1 MDSLYDSILSLCDSH
16 NIRPGRLCDELGLSR
31 GLMTDLKMGRK
42 KGVSAETAQ
51 KIAAYFGVSV
61 GYLLGQEGASKSED
75 ILDQVDV
82 AFYGDFK
89 EYGLY
94 IFCKDDLSEEEVILT
109 MEYASDLQRHL
120 DITYSKMYLSLI
132 DKLYVCDLTNVD
144 RLRHKT
150 QCTSY
155 DISRKMCKEFFIKSL
170 D

>member
-1 MDSLYDSILSLCDSH
+1 MDSLYTRILALCDSH

-61 GYLLGQEGASKSED
+61 GYLLGQEEAPQSGD

-89 EYGLY
+89 EL
-94 IFCKDDLSEEEVILT
+94 DEEQKEAVRDMVRL
-109 MEYASDLQRHL
+109 MRERRASKQR
-120 DITYSKMYLSLI
+120 D
-132 DKLYVCDLTNVD
+132 
-144 RLRHKT
+144 
-150 QCTSY
+150 
-155 DISRKMCKEFFIKSL
+155 
-170 D
+170 